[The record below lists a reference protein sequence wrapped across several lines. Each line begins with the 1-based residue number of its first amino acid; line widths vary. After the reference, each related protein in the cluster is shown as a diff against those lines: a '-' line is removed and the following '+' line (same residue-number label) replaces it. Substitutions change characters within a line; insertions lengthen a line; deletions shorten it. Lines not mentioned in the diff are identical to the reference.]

1 MTVWLMGISF
11 VSGNVAAQKQVSK
24 TPWKTQMD
32 RGSLGM
38 FKKSSCADRKPGRDP
53 GATREEEG
61 QALAWEPWS
70 WFQSCQTESC
80 LLCHP
85 VSQRGVLLAL
95 LSSQVMPWV
104 ASPRSGPQLQ
114 SRGAGRPGIKQ
125 RGRVLGSLSGLA
137 AAEQSHVP
145 TRGRRGWGGR
155 ADTRGAPLH
164 QRPTPP
170 SSQSGWRAAQPRG
183 RWTRTLRRPKDPHP
197 ARERPPLGRA
207 GAPRAGGDPSL
218 RPGTEDPLTGGGGK
232 DTRHRARGV
241 PSPRAG
247 PTEPRDP
254 HKSGRPRLSRGCE
267 GGTRGGA

>member
-70 WFQSCQTESC
+70 WFPSCQTESC
-80 LLCHP
+80 LLCHS

-145 TRGRRGWGGR
+145 TRGRRGWG
-155 ADTRGAPLH
+155 
-164 QRPTPP
+164 
-170 SSQSGWRAAQPRG
+170 RAAP
-183 RWTRTLRRPKDPHP
+183 
-197 ARERPPLGRA
+197 RPPLGLQAPLSGSPVGPRELE
-207 GAPRAGGDPSL
+207 GAC
-218 RPGTEDPLTGGGGK
+218 
-232 DTRHRARGV
+232 
-241 PSPRAG
+241 SP
-247 PTEPRDP
+247 PW
-254 HKSGRPRLSRGCE
+254 LSQGSCPWPVERMGS
-267 GGTRGGA
+267 